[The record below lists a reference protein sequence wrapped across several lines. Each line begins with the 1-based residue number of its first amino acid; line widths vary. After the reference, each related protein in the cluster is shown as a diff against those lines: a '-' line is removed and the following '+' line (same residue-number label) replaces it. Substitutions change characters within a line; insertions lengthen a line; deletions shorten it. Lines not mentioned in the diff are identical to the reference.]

1 MRNSLIFGN
10 IEESATRVFEDSEE
24 IIRHFL
30 HDKMKITKDLVESMN
45 FERVH
50 RIGLRSDR
58 KCRKIVAKFAS
69 FKDREYV
76 RKQWKTLQ
84 GTKFF
89 VIEQFPQEIISKR
102 DRLIPK
108 LKEYKKEGK
117 RAWISYD
124 TLFVEGKP
132 LKTD

>member
-1 MRNSLIFGN
+1 
-10 IEESATRVFEDSEE
+10 
-24 IIRHFL
+24 
-30 HDKMKITKDLVESMN
+30 MN

-50 RIGLRSDR
+50 RIGQRSDR
-58 KCRKIVAKFAS
+58 KCRTIVAKFAS
-69 FKDREYV
+69 FEDREYV

-89 VIEQFPQEIISKR
+89 VTEQFPQEIISKR
-102 DRLIPK
+102 RRLIPK

-124 TLFVEGKP
+124 TLYVEGKP
-132 LKTD
+132 VKTD